1 MKLFI
6 DNTGKVL
13 CSARE
18 AIQFG
23 HPWGD
28 LQAKGEATWLDVPE
42 GEHVD
47 DCTFV
52 ARPTPR
58 LVVDA
63 AKSAARKAEER
74 ERAQRKAA
82 LDAID
87 YTTPL
92 SEDDR
97 DLVARAWLAERKGK

>member
-1 MKLFI
+1 
-6 DNTGKVL
+6 
-13 CSARE
+13 
-18 AIQFG
+18 
-23 HPWGD
+23 
-28 LQAKGEATWLDVPE
+28 
-42 GEHVD
+42 
-47 DCTFV
+47 
-52 ARPTPR
+52 
-58 LVVDA
+58 VDA